1 VRAAGRL
8 LPGERAEEPDRDRE
22 RRADEDRREHEVHD
36 LAGTSGGHA
45 VSGTPHGEVGV
56 QTASDLGQ
64 REPAGAA
71 STIPGV
77 TIIRRA
83 TDADARAAADIQIAA
98 MRDAMPWLPD
108 LHTDDET
115 RAWMR
120 DVVFATREVWVAEET
135 GRVAAFVAIESDL
148 VGNLY
153 VGPSAQG
160 RGLGSALLDVVKRER
175 PRGFRLW
182 VFQRNA
188 RARAFYEARG
198 LVLVETTD
206 GRANEEREPDAL
218 YAWTPPAA

>member
-1 VRAAGRL
+1 
-8 LPGERAEEPDRDRE
+8 
-22 RRADEDRREHEVHD
+22 
-36 LAGTSGGHA
+36 
-45 VSGTPHGEVGV
+45 
-56 QTASDLGQ
+56 
-64 REPAGAA
+64 
-71 STIPGV
+71 V

-115 RAWMR
+115 RVWMR
-120 DVVFATREVWVAEET
+120 DVVLAQREVWVAEEA
-135 GRVAAFVAIESDL
+135 GRAAAFVAIEGDL

-153 VGPSAQG
+153 VAPAAQG

-206 GRANEEREPDAL
+206 GRANDEREPDAL
-218 YAWTPPAA
+218 YAWTPESL

>member
-1 VRAAGRL
+1 MPPAEPRAVKLASGEREVSGKRASRPATIPRMTSTRRAA
-8 LPGERAEEPDRDRE
+8 
-22 RRADEDRREHEVHD
+22 
-36 LAGTSGGHA
+36 AG
-45 VSGTPHGEVGV
+45 
-56 QTASDLGQ
+56 
-64 REPAGAA
+64 
-71 STIPGV
+71 
-77 TIIRRA
+77 
-83 TDADARAAADIQIAA
+83 DARACADIQIAA
-98 MRDAMPWLPD
+98 MRGAMPWLPD

-135 GRVAAFVAIESDL
+135 GRVAAFVAIESEL

-153 VGPSAQG
+153 VAPSSQG

-175 PRGFRLW
+175 PGGFRLW

-188 RARAFYEARG
+188 RARAFYDARG

-218 YAWTPPAA
+218 YAWTPKSG

>member
-1 VRAAGRL
+1 MPNV
-8 LPGERAEEPDRDRE
+8 
-22 RRADEDRREHEVHD
+22 
-36 LAGTSGGHA
+36 
-45 VSGTPHGEVGV
+45 
-56 QTASDLGQ
+56 
-64 REPAGAA
+64 
-71 STIPGV
+71 
-77 TIIRRA
+77 RRA
-83 TDADARAAADIQIAA
+83 TAADARACADIQIAA

-120 DVVFATREVWVAEET
+120 GVVFAAREVWVAEEG
-135 GRVAAFVAIESDL
+135 GRVAAFVAVEGDL

-153 VGPSAQG
+153 VAPAMQR
-160 RGLGSALLDVVKRER
+160 RGLGSALLDVVQRER

-188 RARAFYEARG
+188 GARAFYEARG

-218 YAWTPPAA
+218 YAWAGDSPHFST

>member
-1 VRAAGRL
+1 M
-8 LPGERAEEPDRDRE
+8 
-22 RRADEDRREHEVHD
+22 
-36 LAGTSGGHA
+36 T
-45 VSGTPHGEVGV
+45 T
-56 QTASDLGQ
+56 
-64 REPAGAA
+64 
-71 STIPGV
+71 
-77 TIIRRA
+77 IRRA
-83 TDADARAAADIQIAA
+83 AAADARACADIQTAA
-98 MRDAMPWLPD
+98 MRTAMPWLPD

-120 DVVFATREVWVAEET
+120 DVVFATRAVWVAEEE
-135 GRVAAFVAIESDL
+135 GRVAAFVAIEGDV

-153 VGPSAQG
+153 VRPDAQR

-188 RARAFYEARG
+188 AARAFYESHG

-218 YAWTPPAA
+218 YAWAPG